1 MKLDAIVSAMFSLV
15 IIAGVWCH
23 FSPWLTV
30 FPAYADAIL
39 EVRLS
44 KRKNLSVLL
53 LHIMTWKIREES
65 KADEHDENLL

>member
-1 MKLDAIVSAMFSLV
+1 MKLDAIVSAIFSLV
-15 IIAGVWCH
+15 IIAGVWCN
-23 FSPWLTV
+23 FSPWFTG

-53 LHIMTWKIREES
+53 LHIMMWKIREV
-65 KADEHDENLL
+65 

>member
-30 FPAYADAIL
+30 FPT
-39 EVRLS
+39 
-44 KRKNLSVLL
+44 SVG
-53 LHIMTWKIREES
+53 R
-65 KADEHDENLL
+65 DNLLERITVHAKEPWNAELAQS

>member
-30 FPAYADAIL
+30 FTA
-39 EVRLS
+39 
-44 KRKNLSVLL
+44 
-53 LHIMTWKIREES
+53 
-65 KADEHDENLL
+65 